1 MKNSTNAKCQED
13 WMYLESIRGSKR
25 LGTLGK
31 IDSHDLKRIKRKRVR
46 EEKMRKERSVSN
58 TKYLA
63 SEFTQSISSS
73 EEIDI
78 DDTEFKIKTP
88 RKRRP
93 KKRKKM
99 EQVVSPPVISI
110 SEKIWYFN
118 QGNV

>member
-1 MKNSTNAKCQED
+1 MLNEINEESLKNSTNAKCQED

-25 LGTLGK
+25 LGTLGN

-63 SEFTQSISSS
+63 SEFTQSFSSS

-78 DDTEFKIKTP
+78 DDTEFKMGYIRNHPHIIRDLLLIMQK
-88 RKRRP
+88 
-93 KKRKKM
+93 
-99 EQVVSPPVISI
+99 ESH
-110 SEKIWYFN
+110 
-118 QGNV
+118 